1 MTELVIYSILFIG
14 VLIHCVASVKMYR
27 EVNADTGLSF
37 KEKNDWKLK
46 SLISPALFWRY
57 YRQDKKRRI
66 S

>member
-1 MTELVIYSILFIG
+1 MSQLVIYTILFVA
-14 VLIHCVASVKMYR
+14 VLVHCFAAAKMYR

-37 KEKNDWKLK
+37 REKNDWKLK
-46 SLISPALFWRY
+46 SLISPALYWKS

>member
-1 MTELVIYSILFIG
+1 MNELVIYTILFIAI
-14 VLIHCVASVKMYR
+14 LCHCFAAAKMYM

-46 SLISPALFWRY
+46 SLISPALFWFY

>member
-1 MTELVIYSILFIG
+1 
-14 VLIHCVASVKMYR
+14 MYR

-46 SLISPALFWRY
+46 SLISPALFLAY
-57 YRQDKKRRI
+57 YRQDKKRRK